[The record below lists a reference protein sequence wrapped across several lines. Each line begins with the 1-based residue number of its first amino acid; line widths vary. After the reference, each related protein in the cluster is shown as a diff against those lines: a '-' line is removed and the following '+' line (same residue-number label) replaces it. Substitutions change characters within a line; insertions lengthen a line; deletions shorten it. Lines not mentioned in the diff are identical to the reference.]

1 MRCMNQYIRNRVLL
15 LQILYLKFSQKE
27 EGHDTHDCLGNRK
40 AEPDTCHSQSAASRN
55 AIGRISTRPR
65 RIEMMNPGTGWS
77 EALK

>member
-40 AEPDTCHSQSAASRN
+40 AEPDTCHSQKCGN

>member
-40 AEPDTCHSQSAASRN
+40 AEPDTCHSQKCGKQECNRQDQYKAAQDRDDESRYRLV
-55 AIGRISTRPR
+55 GST
-65 RIEMMNPGTGWS
+65 
-77 EALK
+77 